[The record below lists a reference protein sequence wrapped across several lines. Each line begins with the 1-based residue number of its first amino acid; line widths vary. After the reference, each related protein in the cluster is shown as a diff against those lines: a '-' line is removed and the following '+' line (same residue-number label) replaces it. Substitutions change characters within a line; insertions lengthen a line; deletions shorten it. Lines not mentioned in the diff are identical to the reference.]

1 LFARFGSDATNSEIV
16 ELILRPGSCWQ
27 AAVPSDQE
35 HCHQTFAFTAMREQP
50 HDYLADPRMKLLK
63 FIQLKKYLE
72 QNGASKKDLFASLTK
87 FALVETAE
95 KLGIPLAP
103 LLDEVGSDPKAAK
116 STLKTLAA
124 SSDNSSK
131 AKEGKE
137 EQRSGQTKEEKKLG
151 KKKIKDGKKTKKKKA
166 KSADSEPEGAAEEV
180 ADDND
185 DDDDTQVD
193 AAGVLHQIDD
203 QSILGDGVG
212 AATAGATMTAPGT
225 VSTPMLAP
233 VTAVAVASTS
243 EAQPAHVS
251 VTLTLTAD
259 DGPDEEA
266 AVSVAV
272 ALRRATTGK
281 LTATPAA
288 ATCAAGPAMAHT
300 AAPVAAPATGAELE
314 AATVP
319 MPAAAAA
326 AAATASPEPEPK
338 VTMSALSPIQGV
350 SKPMQQQLAREAVA
364 ARSALGAAPSIRA
377 AIRWT
382 LSHDGAKNVLRVQ
395 IDLCSH

>member
-1 LFARFGSDATNSEIV
+1 
-16 ELILRPGSCWQ
+16 
-27 AAVPSDQE
+27 
-35 HCHQTFAFTAMREQP
+35 MREQP

-72 QNGASKKDLFASLTK
+72 QHGASKKDLFASLTK

-151 KKKIKDGKKTKKKKA
+151 NKKIKDGKKTKKKKA

-212 AATAGATMTAPGT
+212 AAIAGATMTAPGT

-251 VTLTLTAD
+251 VMLTLTAD